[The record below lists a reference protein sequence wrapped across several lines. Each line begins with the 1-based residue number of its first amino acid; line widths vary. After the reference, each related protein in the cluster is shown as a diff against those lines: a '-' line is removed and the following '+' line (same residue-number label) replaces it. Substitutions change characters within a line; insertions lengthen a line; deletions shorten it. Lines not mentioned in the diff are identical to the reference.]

1 MSGLCSTSVGE
12 RRVSASR
19 RMRRRLRLPRARARQ
34 GGGVY
39 LLVLATSSLV
49 AIVGISGLLA
59 ARLERGATE
68 LEADAVVAASIASAG
83 LVAARAQLG
92 LGPAAPADGTA
103 WGPEVALGEGAYRL
117 RVTALG
123 DRPGVH
129 RVRVRATAGEA
140 VRVLLAEVAMGAELG
155 PELLRNPDFQAGL
168 HPTENHGAGD
178 PRIEVLDASAER
190 FVRVS
195 QRSNA
200 GVGIEQR
207 LAFEPNANATHRLLC
222 RLRQPDGPGVVT
234 LGLVRPT
241 VILPATS
248 SFMVNAGEDF
258 ASVSADLDIPSGMIN
273 TRLRCFVRTEGNTD
287 DLDIAGW
294 SLREVLRPQPAQGVP
309 GSRAWVADDGALP

>member
-1 MSGLCSTSVGE
+1 M
-12 RRVSASR
+12 
-19 RMRRRLRLPRARARQ
+19 RLRLPRARARQ

-92 LGPAAPADGTA
+92 LGPAAPAGGTA

-140 VRVLLAEVAMGAELG
+140 VRVLLAEVTMAAELG
-155 PELLRNPDFQAGL
+155 PELLRNPDFGAGL

-195 QRSNA
+195 DRGSA
-200 GVGIEQR
+200 GTGIEQR
-207 LAFEPNANATHRLLC
+207 LVADLKPGSTYRLSC
-222 RLRQPDGPGVVT
+222 RLRQSDGGGVAV
-234 LGLVRPT
+234 LGLVRPS
-241 VILPATS
+241 VVLPATT
-248 SFMVNAGEDF
+248 SFIAATDEGFSRVQG
-258 ASVSADLDIPSGMIN
+258 DLQVPGGLAN
-273 TRLRCFVRTEGNTD
+273 TRVRCFVRTQGNTD

-309 GSRAWVADDGALP
+309 GSRAWVADEGVLP